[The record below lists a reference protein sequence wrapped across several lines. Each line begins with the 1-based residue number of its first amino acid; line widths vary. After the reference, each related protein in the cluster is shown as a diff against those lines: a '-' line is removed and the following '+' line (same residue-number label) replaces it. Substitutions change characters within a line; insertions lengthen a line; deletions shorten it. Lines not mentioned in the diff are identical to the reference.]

1 MAYDP
6 IFYTES
12 EAKDIIELRSKY
24 YAQSLRDSSAHAWL
38 HRKMAYAEASA
49 KDKNGKEAS
58 LIVPTGG
65 GIKSAG
71 LYSRED
77 AGVYPKPH
85 IESVSLSNIGDYGS
99 IEKCTVKFTVYSINQ
114 LGNYQPFFDLGGTLT
129 VKYGWNDAGG
139 AGGKQGA
146 FTGKIFNFSYSL
158 NADGGF
164 DCTSEAMAEGSLL
177 INGGTDAAGKS
188 IGKITIADVEIVADS
203 LSTVLRFLKV
213 KNQNL
218 QDSTINTDLK
228 NYGGVGKLTFST
240 SFGSADKTAKGSGQ
254 ENQFYISLEA
264 LVQWCNDRIQ
274 SSTGQ
279 VSGDKLKDFKIVCNG
294 TVTQGFV
301 PGRGPDALVSGNPK
315 EIIFPGC
322 SKYDQKEF
330 DFGGFYSFEFQNYDL
345 SKIMINIDWL
355 ISVLSSNEFKTTSNS
370 DRKINASVAGFFN
383 KVFDNINVN
392 SGTRFKLSIA
402 QNPKNAK
409 EFYIVD
415 TDYLPE
421 ESKVKA
427 TTINP
432 IVKGGVCRS
441 MNLTS
446 KVPSAMATAAFIG
459 GSNTFADGGGFSLLY
474 NGSTASAV
482 NFTDVQLAFDK
493 AKKKLT
499 STTTAIKPEDFTAMQ
514 AAIKNVY
521 LSEARKNELIP
532 MPIELS
538 FTIDG
543 IKGFIFGNIITTDYL
558 PDIYKQTNPEI
569 VFMIKTVEQ
578 EISANDWTTT
588 ITTVCRGRAK

>member
-12 EAKDIIELRSKY
+12 EAKDIIELRSNY

-49 KDKNGKEAS
+49 KDKKGKEAS

-85 IESVSLSNIGDYGS
+85 IESVSLSNAGDYGS
-99 IEKCTVKFTVYSINQ
+99 IEKCIVRFTVYSINQ

-139 AGGKQGA
+139 AGGNQGA
-146 FTGKIFNFSYSL
+146 FTGVIFNFSYSL

-177 INGGTDAAGKS
+177 INGDIDASGKS
-188 IGKITIADVEIVADS
+188 IGKIAIADVEIVANS
-203 LSTVLRFLKV
+203 LSKILQFLKV
-213 KNQNL
+213 KNKDL
-218 QDSTINTDLK
+218 QDSTINLDLK

-240 SFGSADKTAKGSGQ
+240 SFGSADKAAKGSGQ

-274 SSTGQ
+274 SSTGE
-279 VSGDKLKDFKIVCNG
+279 KLNEFKIVCNG

-301 PGRGPDALVSGNPK
+301 PISGAKVLVSGNPK

-322 SKYDQKEF
+322 SKYEQKEF
-330 DFGGFYSFEFQNYDL
+330 DFGGAYSSEFQKYDL

-355 ISVLSSNEFKTTSNS
+355 ISVLSSDEFKTASNA
-370 DRKINASVAGFFN
+370 DRKINASIAGFFN
-383 KVFDNINVN
+383 KVFDAINVN
-392 SGTRFKLSIA
+392 SGTRFKLSIT
-402 QNPKNAK
+402 QNPKNTK

-421 ESKVKA
+421 DAKVKA

-446 KVPSAMATAAFIG
+446 KVPSGMATAAFIG
-459 GSNTFADGGGFSLLY
+459 GSNTFADGGGFSILY
-474 NGSTASAV
+474 NGDSTPAV
-482 NFTDVQLAFDK
+482 NNTDAQTAFDI
-493 AKKKLT
+493 AKKKLA
-499 STTTAIKPEDFTAMQ
+499 STTTVIKPEDFIAMQ

-543 IKGFIFGNIITTDYL
+543 ILGFIFGNIITTDYL
-558 PDIYKQTNPEI
+558 PDIYKRTDPEI
-569 VFMIKTVEQ
+569 VFMIKSVEQ